1 MFRHFVTVA
10 VAVAASQISMRYF
23 RDPVANSLGTTTS
36 HAAAGWS
43 QLAFLRA
50 QGQQGCL
57 CCEDGVV
64 HLPDAG
70 RGVRVARWVPVD
82 SSKKRNVTL
91 PNEEGDD
98 GKIIKEFY
106 QKITVLATTAGEGSK
121 QRWWAAGENDGY
133 CVQACVG

>member
-50 QGQQGCL
+50 QGEQGCL

-64 HLPDAG
+64 HLPDAS

-91 PNEEGDD
+91 PN
-98 GKIIKEFY
+98 
-106 QKITVLATTAGEGSK
+106 
-121 QRWWAAGENDGY
+121 
-133 CVQACVG
+133 

>member
-1 MFRHFVTVA
+1 MFKHFVTIA
-10 VAVAASQISMRYF
+10 VAVAASQVSMRYL
-23 RDPVANSLGTTTS
+23 RDPVANNLGTTTNP
-36 HAAAGWS
+36 AAGWS

-57 CCEDGVV
+57 CCEDSVV

-91 PNEEGDD
+91 PTEDGDD

>member
-1 MFRHFVTVA
+1 MFKHFVTIA
-10 VAVAASQISMRYF
+10 VAVAASQVSMRYL
-23 RDPVANSLGTTTS
+23 RDPVANNLGTTTNP
-36 HAAAGWS
+36 AAGWS

-50 QGQQGCL
+50 QGHQGGL
-57 CCEDGVV
+57 CCEDSVV

-70 RGVRVARWVPVD
+70 RGVRVARGVPVD

-91 PNEEGDD
+91 PNEDGDD

>member
-1 MFRHFVTVA
+1 MFKHFVTIA
-10 VAVAASQISMRYF
+10 AAVAASQVSMRYL
-23 RDPVANSLGTTTS
+23 RDPVANNLGTTTNP
-36 HAAAGWS
+36 AAGWS

-57 CCEDGVV
+57 CCEDSVV

-91 PNEEGDD
+91 PNEDGDD